1 MKVVKSS
8 EQWYRLGREIK
19 LGEQPLKYV
28 TARPRLKRVSDDEDS
43 EVCNGGQDG
52 AGRQTALY
60 VEFQTTLYEPP
71 PVLYGKVPKNSFG
84 NLDIFV
90 PSMVPKG
97 GVHLPCGAPGVF
109 HMAPKVRVLILQLC
123 RQRYCERGQIAR
135 GRLC

>member
-8 EQWYRLGREIK
+8 EQWYKLGREVK

-28 TARPRLKRVSDDEDS
+28 TARPRLKCGNDDGDS
-43 EVCNGGQDG
+43 EVGGGEQEGGD
-52 AGRQTALY
+52 RQTALY
-60 VEFQTTLYEPP
+60 AEFQTILYEPP

-97 GVHLPCGAPGVF
+97 GVYLPCGLPCCSTR
-109 HMAPKVRVLILQLC
+109 PRKQ
-123 RQRYCERGQIAR
+123 
-135 GRLC
+135 GR

>member
-8 EQWYRLGREIK
+8 EQWYKLGREVK

-28 TARPRLKRVSDDEDS
+28 TARRRLKCGNDDGDS
-43 EVCNGGQDG
+43 EEGGGGQEVGDK
-52 AGRQTALY
+52 QTALY
-60 VEFQTTLYEPP
+60 AEFQTTLYEPP

-97 GVHLPCGAPGVF
+97 GVHLPCGLPACCSTQPR
-109 HMAPKVRVLILQLC
+109 KQ
-123 RQRYCERGQIAR
+123 
-135 GRLC
+135 GR